1 MSDPMT
7 KITSYCRWAINFL
20 KLNPGEVPYEIRQNL
35 AQLFQEYSDQLKL
48 QGIDPDR
55 FAIAS
60 LGYPQVV
67 PISQAPQRILADP
80 KFAELVIK
88 IYGA

>member
-7 KITSYCRWAINFL
+7 KITNYCRWAISFL

-67 PISQAPQRILADP
+67 PISQDTRRPKIRRASNQDVRRLA
-80 KFAELVIK
+80 
-88 IYGA
+88 